1 MKHINNSDRVESI
14 SDELQRQMDDSK
26 KYESLVQ
33 EQIRFALP
41 PKQSMMNVIKKTIG
55 FVIFVIGLI
64 TIVKFV
70 IGLM

>member
-33 EQIRFALP
+33 EQIRFALQ